1 MMMTKDCLLT
11 ERKIRY
17 DKKHMVFIFGLG
29 NPGKEYEKTRHN
41 AGFFVLDLLSS
52 KLGYPAWKLDKKF
65 QSMISMDSGAV
76 LVKPQ
81 TFMNASGQAVQSVLH
96 YYDKNHASQVDE
108 LDHVFVVYDDL
119 DMQLGQ
125 YKVQL
130 GIHPKIHNGVNS
142 IISTI
147 HTDRFWNVRIGTD
160 GRNGDRSIPSEKYV
174 LTSFSKEE
182 QEVLD
187 GVLRQV
193 SQELYA
199 KIIPSQS
206 AL

>member
-1 MMMTKDCLLT
+1 MM
-11 ERKIRY
+11 
-17 DKKHMVFIFGLG
+17 FIFGLG

-41 AGFFVLDLLSS
+41 VGCFVLDMLSS
-52 KLGYPAWKLDKKF
+52 KLGYHAYKLDKKF
-65 QSMISMDSGAV
+65 QSLVSMGTASV

-81 TFMNASGQAVQSVLH
+81 TFMNASGHAVQSILH
-96 YYDKNHASQVDE
+96 YYDKGHASQVDE
-108 LDHVFVVYDDL
+108 LDHVFIVYDDL
-119 DMQLGQ
+119 DMPLGQ
-125 YKVQL
+125 YKIQL

-142 IISTI
+142 VIETI
-147 HTDRFWNVRIGTD
+147 HNDRFWNVRIGTD
-160 GRNGDRSIPSEKYV
+160 TRNGDRSIPAEKYV
-174 LTSFSKEE
+174 LTSFSKQE